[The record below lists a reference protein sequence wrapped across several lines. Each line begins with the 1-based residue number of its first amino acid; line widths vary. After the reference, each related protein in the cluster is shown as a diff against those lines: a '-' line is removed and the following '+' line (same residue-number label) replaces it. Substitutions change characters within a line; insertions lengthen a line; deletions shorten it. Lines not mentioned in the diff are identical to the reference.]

1 MNVTMNFHQIES
13 TPAIK
18 EMVEKKS
25 AKLKKFFNS
34 GFDLKW
40 TLSVEKGGHHSH
52 AILAADGFTL
62 NADSVKDDLYKTFP
76 SEVTYREKLSM
87 SQPSVGSAKIKLVNK
102 INEKNNFNSLKLIIG
117 NENIKLPFNC

>member
-62 NADSVKDDLYKTFP
+62 NADSVKDDLYKTFDDVV
-76 SEVTYREKLSM
+76 SKLEKQLVKKK
-87 SQPSVGSAKIKLVNK
+87 SQAKDHIHRQRPE
-102 INEKNNFNSLKLIIG
+102 IETDTETEIH
-117 NENIKLPFNC
+117 